1 MLPPPEVLLGLALV
15 GAPTPPSLITAAG
28 LLQVGPA
35 NPKLHM
41 HVLVPGS
48 TFITGGSSGE
58 SMAKPPLALQASQ
71 MVEPALGATA
81 LRGQSVHDF
90 WPGFG
95 WNLPIAHG
103 LHSVLPSSPT

>member
-15 GAPTPPSLITAAG
+15 GAPTPPSLITASG
-28 LLQVGPA
+28 LLQVGPE
-35 NPKLHM
+35 NPNLHM
-41 HVLVPGS
+41 HVLVMPF
-48 TFITGGSSGE
+48 TFIIGGSNE
-58 SMAKPPLALQASQ
+58 SVATPPLALQASQ

-81 LRGQSVHDF
+81 LCGQSVHDF

-103 LHSVLPSSPT
+103 LHSELPSSPT